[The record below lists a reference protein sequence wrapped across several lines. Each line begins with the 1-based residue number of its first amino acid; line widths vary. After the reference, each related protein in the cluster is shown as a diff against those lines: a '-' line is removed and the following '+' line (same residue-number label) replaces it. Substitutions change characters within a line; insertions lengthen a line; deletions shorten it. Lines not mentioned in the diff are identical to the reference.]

1 MNISNRFLE
10 SKSHVL
16 QFNLMAYG
24 QSFINYIF
32 QEGVDSHS
40 KEKWQVRPRF
50 LLQKPSIDVL
60 NLETPRAK

>member
-40 KEKWQVRPRF
+40 KEK
-50 LLQKPSIDVL
+50 
-60 NLETPRAK
+60 